1 MLYILLQKLR
11 KKLDIV
17 KPIVFNSSFLI
28 KGRKKEIIPRLLEFS
43 NMFHFI
49 LKKSFIIE
57 TPQKITKW
65 RSNSVTDENCN
76 KDVSDVS
83 NDSSL
88 EDILLVTNITE
99 LKEEKE
105 SKSGGYVNIIKVN

>member
-1 MLYILLQKLR
+1 
-11 KKLDIV
+11 
-17 KPIVFNSSFLI
+17 
-28 KGRKKEIIPRLLEFS
+28 
-43 NMFHFI
+43 MFHFI
-49 LKKSFIIE
+49 VLKKSFIIE

>member
-1 MLYILLQKLR
+1 
-11 KKLDIV
+11 
-17 KPIVFNSSFLI
+17 
-28 KGRKKEIIPRLLEFS
+28 
-43 NMFHFI
+43 MFHFI
-49 LKKSFIIE
+49 VLKKSFIIE

-105 SKSGGYVNIIKVN
+105 SKSGGYVDIIKIS

>member
-1 MLYILLQKLR
+1 
-11 KKLDIV
+11 
-17 KPIVFNSSFLI
+17 
-28 KGRKKEIIPRLLEFS
+28 
-43 NMFHFI
+43 MFHFI

>member
-1 MLYILLQKLR
+1 MR
-11 KKLDIV
+11 TKKNY
-17 KPIVFNSSFLI
+17 KYNFLI
-28 KGRKKEIIPRLLEFS
+28 KGRKKEII
-43 NMFHFI
+43 I

-57 TPQKITKW
+57 TPQKIRKW

-88 EDILLVTNITE
+88 EDIMLVTNITE